1 MVVRKK
7 TNKKKDL
14 IEKEPINQSYEK
26 ILIISVDRDNDI
38 GEKAGITGPIIGLK
52 NNTQAATKFAI
63 ADPEDSDGNCMFG
76 AIKKYNELIKEN
88 DVEIVTLTGHSKSN
102 LFYADKNIALQLKH
116 TLEIYPATAAILVT
130 DGAEDDQVLPIIQ
143 NYIPVISKDTII
155 VRQSKNLESTFYTIK
170 KAFRDP
176 FFARIVYG
184 VPAVI
189 LLLFVFFKNSALQ
202 IIALLLGLYFLIK
215 GFNLDFYFIKFYRN
229 IFKRFS
235 IHRLSLPFYLAFIFF
250 SIFSIVK
257 GINLFNLNTSFDL
270 LFRTV
275 YVLRAILLYLVLA
288 ISSAVIASIIDL
300 FYFKKV
306 YLLGRHI
313 FTLLSIFIFATL
325 IDFALQLI
333 ISEIEISLF
342 ITAII
347 LSVIFLI
354 LIGIFTN
361 LFNISSEVTVLLV
374 GLSVRSK
381 YGLLIGKVVDVDEKK
396 QIIIYEERTNK
407 KIRSISKKNFSV
419 RNGFVII

>member
-1 MVVRKK
+1 MVLRKK
-7 TNKKKDL
+7 ATTKKDL
-14 IEKEPINQSYEK
+14 VEKEINQSYEK

-52 NNTQAATKFAI
+52 NNTLAATKFAI

-116 TLEIYPATAAILVT
+116 TLEIYPATAAILIT

-155 VRQSKNLESTFYTIK
+155 VRQSKSLESTFYTIK
-170 KAFRDP
+170 RALKDP

-184 VPAVI
+184 VPAII

-215 GFNLDFYFIKFYRN
+215 GFNLDYYFQKLYTN

-235 IHRLSLPFYLAFIFF
+235 IHRLSLPFYLASIFF
-250 SIFSIVK
+250 LIFTIIK
-257 GINLFNLNTSFDL
+257 GINLFNLNISFSL
-270 LFRTV
+270 LLRSV

-325 IDFALQLI
+325 LDYALQLI
-333 ISEIEISLF
+333 IYEIEISLF
-342 ITAII
+342 ITAVV

-361 LFNISSEVTVLLV
+361 LFNISSEVTVLLI

-396 QIIIYEERTNK
+396 QVLIYEERTNK
-407 KIRSISKKNFSV
+407 KTRTISKKNFIV

>member
-1 MVVRKK
+1 
-7 TNKKKDL
+7 
-14 IEKEPINQSYEK
+14 
-26 ILIISVDRDNDI
+26 
-38 GEKAGITGPIIGLK
+38 
-52 NNTQAATKFAI
+52 
-63 ADPEDSDGNCMFG
+63 
-76 AIKKYNELIKEN
+76 
-88 DVEIVTLTGHSKSN
+88 
-102 LFYADKNIALQLKH
+102 
-116 TLEIYPATAAILVT
+116 
-130 DGAEDDQVLPIIQ
+130 
-143 NYIPVISKDTII
+143 
-155 VRQSKNLESTFYTIK
+155 
-170 KAFRDP
+170 
-176 FFARIVYG
+176 
-184 VPAVI
+184 